1 MGLSPRCAKN
11 KGPGVSDDLEHD
23 VKTRSASIKETGEEL
38 SAAEWARF
46 DAAVAADR
54 AERRKGDARVAAG
67 PQTRNAPSRGKVAE
81 PR

>member
-1 MGLSPRCAKN
+1 MSN
-11 KGPGVSDDLEHD
+11 DLEHD

-46 DAAVAADR
+46 DAAVAADK
-54 AERRKGDARVAAG
+54 AERRTVRTQGEAG
-67 PQTRNAPSRGKVAE
+67 LQPPTKPREKAVE